1 MNFSRPSFS
10 RCLVALVV
18 LCAST
23 AAFAKLPVRR
33 SSQNGE
39 DINAAHWNLLSVS
52 QPLTLAA
59 KGKRVSVTRQI
70 ICVNQDVENAQTTP
84 KVALTGTCES
94 GLYLHVFQ
102 LKQLNPTSLEPVTVN
117 IRQLVGFVP
126 DDGVADGTP
135 NYGVLTCDS
144 PDTTLELCT
153 NDTDPDHIPEIAFS
167 VAKNKTRATYVIPSF
182 PDFPAGVGNQGQ
194 GLTLF
199 ILVQQ
204 SAPLPIQIPTIGIH

>member
-1 MNFSRPSFS
+1 MKFSRPNFS
-10 RCLVALVV
+10 LCLVVLVV

-52 QPLTLAA
+52 QPLTLVT
-59 KGKRVSVTRQI
+59 KGKRAVVTRQI
-70 ICVNQDVENAQTTP
+70 ICVNQDVENAQSTP
-84 KVALTGTCES
+84 DVALTGTCES

-102 LKQLNPTSLEPVTVN
+102 LKSTSTDVRVN
-117 IRQLVGFVP
+117 IMQLVGFVP

-144 PDTTLELCT
+144 PDNTLELCT
-153 NDTDPDHIPEIAFS
+153 NDTDPDHIPEITFT
-167 VAKNKTRATYVIPSF
+167 VAKNKTRAHYVIPSF

-194 GLTLF
+194 GLTIF
-199 ILVQQ
+199 ILIQQ
-204 SAPLPIQIPTIGIH
+204 SSPLPIQIPTIGIQ